1 MLRKFGLC
9 LLCFAASLSTSA
21 YSTESH
27 LLQRGVTIEYELPS
41 NDPQI
46 FLNYLFW
53 PVEAN
58 CKIDSQDE
66 GDEFLVVALAKKGK
80 VNDIGLSAGESLR
93 ITVHP
98 GENLKI
104 NADSGAKVE
113 ITNLGPHT
121 VKATCTA
128 S

>member
-1 MLRKFGLC
+1 MLRKFGLG
-9 LLCFAASLSTSA
+9 LLCIAASLSTSA
-21 YSTESH
+21 YSTQSH
-27 LLQRGVTIEYELPS
+27 LLQRGVTIEYDLPS

-58 CKIDSQDE
+58 CKITTEDE
-66 GDEFLVVALAKKGK
+66 GDELLVVALAKKGK
-80 VNDIGLSAGESLR
+80 VNDINLSAGESLR

-98 GENLKI
+98 NENLKLS
-104 NADSGAKVE
+104 AESGAKVE
-113 ITNLGPHT
+113 ITNFGTHT

-128 S
+128 